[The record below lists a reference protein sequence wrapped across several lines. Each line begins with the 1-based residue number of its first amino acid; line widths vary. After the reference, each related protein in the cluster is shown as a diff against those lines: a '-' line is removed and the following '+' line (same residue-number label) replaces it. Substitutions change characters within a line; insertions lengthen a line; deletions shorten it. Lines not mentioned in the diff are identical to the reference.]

1 MAIFGKTVQELQL
14 NLDTL
19 HMYCN
24 KWGLEVNA
32 SKTKIMVFRKRG
44 NLKRNDAWTYNGVNV
59 DVVDCFNYLGTI
71 FSYNGNFSLYNEYLT
86 GKALK
91 AMNVLI
97 SNCRNFPL
105 KLSTL
110 CQLFD
115 SFVGTMLNYGCEITG
130 FKKSKDIERIH

>member
-1 MAIFGKTVQELQL
+1 MSRILVSLFLEDLELYLQNEFDSGLIVDDIVLNLLLFADDMAIFGKTVQELQL

-44 NLKRNDAWTYNGVNV
+44 NLKRNEAWTYNGVNV

-71 FSYNGNFSLYNEYLT
+71 FSYNGKWQF
-86 GKALK
+86 
-91 AMNVLI
+91 LI
-97 SNCRNFPL
+97 
-105 KLSTL
+105 
-110 CQLFD
+110 
-115 SFVGTMLNYGCEITG
+115 I
-130 FKKSKDIERIH
+130 